1 MKRLSPYWFLH
12 EPLDPEHKYYV
23 LMDFL
28 QELRA
33 ELNER
38 STKKSAREIFLRLDD
53 LKNFKTKRSL
63 SPERIEKITKKDEK
77 TKTKFFEQQNL
88 EEKLAIVDDI
98 ISSSED
104 ILYGFGEEMLNIL
117 KNLEKLVEVKEF
129 IPAVDQQ
136 NSGNSFSLLLIRS
149 KKTNRIHA
157 YLMKES
163 TITQDGH
170 SLSGIIM
177 KKVQMEYDYKFSS
190 DYEFIIHEVLDRIKS
205 KLYTPRVFIAE
216 IDADIDSNEE
226 LIKIA
231 KEKAINLF

>member
-1 MKRLSPYWFLH
+1 MKRLSPYWFLL

-28 QELRA
+28 QELRT

-38 STKKSAREIFLRLDD
+38 STRKSAREIFLRLDD
-53 LKNFKTKRSL
+53 LKNFRTNRTL
-63 SPERIEKITKKDEK
+63 SPERIEKITKKEEN
-77 TKTKFFEQQNL
+77 TKTKFFEQEDLN
-88 EEKLAIVDDI
+88 EKLAAVDQI
-98 ISSSED
+98 IANAED
-104 ILYGFGEEMLNIL
+104 ILYGFGEEMLGIL

-129 IPAVDQQ
+129 IPAVDQN

-163 TITQDGH
+163 TINQDGH
-170 SLSGIIM
+170 SLSGVIM

-190 DYEFIIHEVLDRIKS
+190 NYEFIIHEVLDRIKS

-226 LIKIA
+226 LVKIA